1 MNYST
6 IYLQW
11 EIRFLWLERAPAI
24 CNIDNTFQISS
35 AFVCILCCLFK
46 HTGNYNESKHYLP
59 VVQGWTYN
67 SITKMNEILWLRC
80 IFSIRAWLS
89 AGDSKPANRHWAVHM
104 WWPSSA
110 ASWFCCFLPVCLC
123 VWLYRSV
130 CEYNCTCDYCIV
142 FNCEC
147 LMNYTL
153 FCLLITLPNGYIVY
167 VGESVCVNVKA

>member
-6 IYLQW
+6 IYLPW

-67 SITKMNEILWLRC
+67 SITKMNEMLWLRC
-80 IFSIRAWLS
+80 IFSPLELGYQPVTVNQPIGTGLS
-89 AGDSKPANRHWAVHM
+89 TCGGQAVRQVG
-104 WWPSSA
+104 SA
-110 ASWFCCFLPVCLC
+110 VFSLC
-123 VWLYRSV
+123 VSVYDYTEVCVSIIVPVITVSCSTVNVWWIIHYSACWLH
-130 CEYNCTCDYCIV
+130 
-142 FNCEC
+142 C
-147 LMNYTL
+147 LMVILYTW
-153 FCLLITLPNGYIVY
+153 VR
-167 VGESVCVNVKA
+167 VCVWM